1 MDALN
6 MRGGRKLGEGAYGCV
21 FDPPLICHGKKIHTK
36 ANMIGKLTDTEDIG
50 GEITAAKMLKNM
62 PGANNYFILP
72 ELDTLCKDVRTND
85 QTEPELRTCD
95 VLLEHGIRNLVHY
108 QMKNGGQSLYSK
120 LDSIQIGA
128 KEFPFYSFM
137 KHLLEM
143 GTQLAFKGIIHNDL
157 HSGNI
162 VVDGKYN
169 FRLIDFGRSYTVNG
183 ISEST
188 IDSLSAEY
196 NAKLGQIPPE
206 YTVQDGEN
214 DGMQLQVIVQDI
226 IQNKTSLKI
235 AERVFGY
242 NRVEQMNEFKK
253 FWKTSNSVKSGNF
266 VKFWKYYWPAV
277 DAWGFG
283 YILVS
288 TLYKLSL
295 SNQFMKSAEWKQKSP
310 IIKTIITGLLQCSP
324 VKRLDCVEALALYDP
339 TNAFVLSSPGKAWL
353 EKKHAK
359 RA

>member
-1 MDALN
+1 

-120 LDSIQIGA
+120 LDSIQIGV

>member
-1 MDALN
+1 